1 MKTSRLTPY
10 KTRLLTDA
18 FIIFQFI
25 CSPLIW
31 MFGSKGSINKII
43 CKIQF
48 RTLQIVYNTHA
59 KLYQELLAVITDIS
73 VHQKHLRIFEIEVCK
88 SLMKTNPNLLCDF
101 YTIKPLPYGLRTGEK
116 LYLPKVNK
124 TRYGVNSLIFRNL

>member
-1 MKTSRLTPY
+1 MKISRLTPY

-18 FIIFQFI
+18 FIIFQFL

-31 MFGSKGSINKII
+31 MFASKSSINKII
-43 CKIQF
+43 CKIYF

-59 KLYQELLAVITDIS
+59 KLYEELLAVITDIS
-73 VHQKHLRIFEIEVCK
+73 VHQKHLHISAIEVCK
-88 SLMKTNPNLLCDF
+88 YLMKTNPNFLCDF
-101 YTIKPLPYGLRTGEK
+101 YTIKPLPSGLRTGEK
-116 LYLPKVNK
+116 LYLPKFNK